1 MAAMRLRRWRW
12 RLAAHGVQ
20 HALIGFGPTIV
31 CAHLNAVE
39 WSAML
44 PTTKAKMLGPPL
56 PRRAGLFRTA
66 ASRMT
71 PSPTQTPV
79 RAAGAPATQRFGQ
92 FYWVCG
98 RAVLLFVA
106 IDLLLRAV
114 LGVVPGTTAIISL
127 FVPRRPRRGN
137 TRPWDAFSPEV
148 KGEHHDRHRQA
159 D

>member
-1 MAAMRLRRWRW
+1 
-12 RLAAHGVQ
+12 
-20 HALIGFGPTIV
+20 
-31 CAHLNAVE
+31 
-39 WSAML
+39 
-44 PTTKAKMLGPPL
+44 L

-79 RAAGAPATQRFGQ
+79 KAAGAPATQRFGQ

-127 FVPRRPRRGN
+127 FVPPTASAREHAAMGCVFSGGERRTP
-137 TRPWDAFSPEV
+137 
-148 KGEHHDRHRQA
+148 
-159 D
+159 

>member
-31 CAHLNAVE
+31 CAHLDAVE

-44 PTTKAKMLGPPL
+44 PTQKRRCWALFGPVVL
-56 PRRAGLFRTA
+56 VYCESQLADD
-66 ASRMT
+66 

-79 RAAGAPATQRFGQ
+79 RAADAPATQRFGE

-114 LGVVPGTTAIISL
+114 LGVVPGTTAIVSL
-127 FVPRRPRRGN
+127 FVRPTASALEHTGMGCV
-137 TRPWDAFSPEV
+137 FSGGRIP
-148 KGEHHDRHRQA
+148 
-159 D
+159 